1 MLVYQRVAG
10 HHCDICFRV
19 VPVEVCDGVTKE
31 MMRNDTVDVVSDF
44 SLGRLFPRY
53 MHLGFWRCFFLFL
66 VAKGVCYI
74 FGFDLIHL
82 LSSSNIAVDPI
93 KRGETS
99 VSGRERSRLRMSI
112 FVDQEF
118 QEHERSATCV
128 AQCFRT
134 VRQQQVAFETFLQII
149 SSSSFF
155 FELWIFRFK
164 WQVNPTPTY
173 CAKSVVS
180 LILAVPCEDQSKDY
194 RKSSLSIRSWAIS
207 PSAISTRSWCIF
219 LVFVLVDTYFF
230 CLGMR
235 GCV

>member
-1 MLVYQRVAG
+1 MTLLMLFLISV
-10 HHCDICFRV
+10 
-19 VPVEVCDGVTKE
+19 
-31 MMRNDTVDVVSDF
+31 
-44 SLGRLFPRY
+44 GRLFPRY

-82 LSSSNIAVDPI
+82 LSSSNIAVDPM

-149 SSSSFF
+149 SSSSFLLSYEF
-155 FELWIFRFK
+155 SGSNGR
-164 WQVNPTPTY
+164 
-173 CAKSVVS
+173 
-180 LILAVPCEDQSKDY
+180 LIQLQHTALK
-194 RKSSLSIRSWAIS
+194 
-207 PSAISTRSWCIF
+207 
-219 LVFVLVDTYFF
+219 VLFH
-230 CLGMR
+230 
-235 GCV
+235 